1 MIYLKNLINSN
12 ARFAKYTFFNIG
24 NLDNKKTDIKPSV
37 FNDIISY
44 D

>member
-1 MIYLKNLINSN
+1 MYLGCDEH
-12 ARFAKYTFFNIG
+12 FAKYTFFNIG

>member
-12 ARFAKYTFFNIG
+12 ARFAKYTFFDLN
-24 NLDNKKTDIKPSV
+24 NKKTDIKPSV